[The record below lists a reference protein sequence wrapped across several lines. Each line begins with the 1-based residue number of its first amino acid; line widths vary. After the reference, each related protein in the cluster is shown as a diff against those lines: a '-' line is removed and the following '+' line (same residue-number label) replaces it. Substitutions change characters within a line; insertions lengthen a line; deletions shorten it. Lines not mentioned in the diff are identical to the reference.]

1 MARRGTAQQGAA
13 RQGKVFLFKLLHSLP
28 HREIT
33 WHGVARHG
41 KAWLGEAR
49 IFYKMKTQT
58 KVMKLG
64 GSYAVIIPAL
74 YRKHLGLDKGTP
86 VIVQDTENSIII
98 YKA

>member
-1 MARRGTAQQGAA
+1 
-13 RQGKVFLFKLLHSLP
+13 
-28 HREIT
+28 
-33 WHGVARHG
+33 
-41 KAWLGEAR
+41 
-49 IFYKMKTQT
+49 MKTQT

-86 VIVQDTENSIII
+86 VIVQETENSIII